1 MPFDDVLALRRL
13 VVDGTEV
20 VDARVPASGVA
31 GPGFVDSAFADS
43 AERSVEGSVDSDVEA
58 GVRGRRDRVV
68 VIGS

>member
-1 MPFDDVLALRRL
+1 
-13 VVDGTEV
+13 
-20 VDARVPASGVA
+20 VA
-31 GPGFVDSAFADS
+31 GLGFVDSAFADS